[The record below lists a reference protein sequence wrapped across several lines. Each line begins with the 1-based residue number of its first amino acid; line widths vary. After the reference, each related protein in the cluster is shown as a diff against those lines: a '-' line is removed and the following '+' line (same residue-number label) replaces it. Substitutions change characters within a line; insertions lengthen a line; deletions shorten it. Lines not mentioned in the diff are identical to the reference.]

1 MSPPAGYSLRRYVCS
16 TLECSD
22 QRNDTGLQPP
32 AAGQKRKKE
41 EWENLWYYGMYGSM
55 GLATV
60 LLYYKPD
67 TR

>member
-1 MSPPAGYSLRRYVCS
+1 MCSP
-16 TLECSD
+16 LECSD

-32 AAGQKRKKE
+32 PAGQKRKKE

-55 GLATV
+55 ALATV